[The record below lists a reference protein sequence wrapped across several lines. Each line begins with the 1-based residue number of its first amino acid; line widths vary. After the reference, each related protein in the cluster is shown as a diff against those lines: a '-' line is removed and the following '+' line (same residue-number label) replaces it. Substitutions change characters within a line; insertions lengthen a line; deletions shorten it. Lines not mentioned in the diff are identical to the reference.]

1 MLSVKPQPVKSI
13 LIPSAGSRKKRRS
26 ITLNVRE
33 VEKKRLS
40 EMFSGYFRGST
51 TTHTVAINVTEHPYE
66 LREEQKQAVQ
76 VIIMEYDK
84 KLRRLELLQNEISD
98 AAAEM
103 VLASEEENETQFNF
117 YLDILDDLIK
127 KRDELYDDIP
137 SEETVLANINRVVYP
152 DETQWDTDD
161 DKARATAEK
170 NAELT
175 GPDAEKMH
183 YFYTRNL
190 RPKEVYAN
198 WGHGTQKRSQEFYQY
213 LNQINGYSN
222 ILQRTHGTSNSTES
236 NPYEEI
242 IKPPPPLLDFRYVWD
257 SFSSVFS
264 FWRPKGGKSKKRRT
278 RKRRNSRCK
287 I

>member
-1 MLSVKPQPVKSI
+1 M
-13 LIPSAGSRKKRRS
+13 
-26 ITLNVRE
+26 NVRE

-98 AAAEM
+98 AAADM
-103 VLASEEENETQFNF
+103 VLASEEENETQFNI
-117 YLDILDDLIK
+117 YLDKLDDLIK
-127 KRDELYDDIP
+127 KRDELYHDIP

-152 DETQWDTDD
+152 DETQWYNDD

-175 GPDAEKMH
+175 GPNAEKMH

-198 WGHGTQKRSQEFYQY
+198 WGHGTQKRSQEFSQY

-222 ILQRTHGTSNSTES
+222 ILQRRHGTSISTES
-236 NPYEEI
+236 IPYEEI
-242 IKPPPPLLDFRYVWD
+242 IKPPPPLLDFSYVWD
-257 SFSSVFS
+257 SFSYVRDRVSSVFS
-264 FWRPKGGKSKKRRT
+264 FLRPKGGKSKKRRT